1 MKSRT
6 LGILAALAFFVSKL
20 CAQTDGLY
28 ADFTTSLGNFSCSLN
43 YTNAPKTVASF
54 IGLATGEQAWLD
66 LNIGRVR
73 SEPFYSGLTFHRVI
87 KDFVIQTGSPNGQ
100 GTDGPGYVFQ
110 DEISPT
116 LKHDSAGVLSMA
128 NSGGDSNGSQ
138 FFVTAAP
145 ATFLDGNYTIFGR
158 VVSGLDVVTTINRV
172 ATDTSDKPKTNVVIQ
187 AIAIR
192 RVGPAATAFDLHAQG
207 LPAVTNPPTQL
218 SLAFTN
224 ASLGFSNLFFTDNRL
239 FLSTNLSAWTANALG
254 IDSDHKYTNSL
265 VTNTAAPQK
274 TFLVSEGP
282 DNVQINFAAVGG
294 SEFFRVAQ
302 IQYPSTTFTPRSV
315 QNRGLTLNFNGGL
328 GTIVINFDKA
338 AGGTYTFGASNGTV
352 SSYGWLQEAYVGRLS
367 PIYYSGLAPMVLRF
381 NFKATTSGKF
391 TGTAYTASPFSVSG
405 TFALSP

>member
-1 MKSRT
+1 MKSRA

-66 LNIGRVR
+66 LNTGRVR
-73 SEPFYSGLTFHRVI
+73 ADPFYSGLTFHRVI

-128 NSGGDSNGSQ
+128 NSGADSNGSQ

-192 RVGPAATAFDLHAQG
+192 RIGPASTAFDLHAQG
-207 LPAVTNPPTQL
+207 LPVVTNPPTQL
-218 SLAFTN
+218 AINPTNVSLAF
-224 ASLGFSNLFFTDNRL
+224 SNPMFADGRL
-239 FLSTNLSAWTANALG
+239 FRSTNFSTWTASPLG
-254 IDSDHKYTNSL
+254 IQVEGP
-265 VTNTAAPQK
+265 VTNGTTISVVEPR
-274 TFLVSEGP
+274 
-282 DNVQINFAAVGG
+282 
-294 SEFFRVAQ
+294 EFFRIAQ
-302 IQYPSTTFTPRSV
+302 IQYPSSTFAPRNV
-315 QNRGLTLNFNGGL
+315 QNRSLTLSFNGGL

-338 AGGTYTFGASNGTV
+338 AGGTYNYGTSNGTLT
-352 SSYGWLQEAYVGRLS
+352 SYSWVQ
-367 PIYYSGLAPMVLRF
+367 
-381 NFKATTSGKF
+381 
-391 TGTAYTASPFSVSG
+391 
-405 TFALSP
+405 

>member
-1 MKSRT
+1 MKIRP
-6 LGILAALAFFVSKL
+6 LGLLALLALFASQL

-28 ADFTTSLGNFSCSLN
+28 ADFSTSLGNFSCSLN

-54 IGLATGEQAWLD
+54 IGLATGEQPWLD
-66 LNIGRVR
+66 LNTGRVR
-73 SEPFYSGLTFHRVI
+73 SDFYYNGLVFHRVI

-128 NSGGDSNGSQ
+128 NSGADSNGSQ

-145 ATFLDGNYTIFGR
+145 ASFLDGNYTIFGR
-158 VVSGLDVVTTINRV
+158 VVDGLDVVTTINRV

-187 AIAIR
+187 SIAIR
-192 RVGPAATAFDLHAQG
+192 RVGPAAVAFDLHGQG
-207 LPAVTNPPTQL
+207 LPIVTNPPTQL
-218 SLAFTN
+218 TVNSTNVSLAF
-224 ASLGFSNLFFTDNRL
+224 SNRLFADNRL
-239 FLSTNLSAWTANALG
+239 FLSTNLSTWTASPLG
-254 IDSDHKYTNSL
+254 IEVD
-265 VTNTAAPQK
+265 
-274 TFLVSEGP
+274 GP
-282 DNVQINFAAVGG
+282 INNGTTTPIVEPR
-294 SEFFRVAQ
+294 EFFRIAA
-302 IQYPSTTFTPRSV
+302 IQYPSSTFTPRNV
-315 QNRGLTLNFNGGL
+315 QNRSLTLSFNGGL

-352 SSYGWLQEAYVGRLS
+352 TSYGWLQDAYVGRLS

-381 NFKATTSGKF
+381 NFKAAGSGKF